1 MTVSNSEE
9 KLLFIRFSPCGAN
22 ADIDKFPCAER
33 VFSPSLVFNLEHIP
47 SEVPHLCLLL
57 SLPLSWK
64 PSALS
69 AAQPEA
75 HGDRKRA
82 NMLKQ
87 LPASLLAHCIL

>member
-57 SLPLSWK
+57 SLPLSSFSVITK
-64 PSALS
+64 SYEKRYEKINIK
-69 AAQPEA
+69 EA
-75 HGDRKRA
+75 CSVGITQRT
-82 NMLKQ
+82 N
-87 LPASLLAHCIL
+87 